1 MEAGWASCYA
11 VAMDNTRKRQR
22 PAERPDASD
31 VLDIREH
38 ARRQFPTNDV
48 ILAARATARL
58 SAQDKADRRSG
69 RSQAPE
75 RTSLRRRWGAFL
87 LQTAR
92 SGLTPAQARSVRR
105 RSTRAELLALDNWER
120 TMLGVRL

>member
-1 MEAGWASCYA
+1 
-11 VAMDNTRKRQR
+11 MDNTRKRQR
-22 PAERPDASD
+22 PAERPTTSD
-31 VLDIREH
+31 VLEIRER

-58 SAQDKADRRSG
+58 SAQDKADRRGG

-105 RSTRAELLALDNWER
+105 RSTRDELLALDDWER